1 MIGRIRGNLIE
12 NDVPI
17 LLVETTSGVA
27 YEIQAPT
34 GTCALMPAIGDEVI
48 LHTHLSISEN
58 AHQLFGFATRR
69 DRQLF
74 RNLIKIN
81 GVGPKLALSV
91 LSAMSPEEFVG
102 HVLAD
107 EVNVLV
113 KIPGIGKKTAER
125 LVIELRDKVSEWQ
138 DTTTISSGASQT
150 DQRIAIQ
157 QKGHEVE
164 AALAALGYKP
174 QIVNQLLSQLA
185 EKVDFATT
193 DTSELVR
200 LALKSLSQ

>member
-1 MIGRIRGNLIE
+1 MIGRIRGTLIE
-12 NDVPI
+12 NDIPQLV
-17 LLVETTSGVA
+17 VETGNGVA

-34 GTCALMPAIGDEVI
+34 GTCAEMPALGEEVI

-58 AHQLFGFATRR
+58 AHQLYGFATRR

-91 LSAMSPEEFVG
+91 LSAMSPEEFVA

-107 EVNVLV
+107 EVAVLV

-125 LVIELRDKVSEWQ
+125 LVIELRDKVADWQ
-138 DTTTISSGASQT
+138 DAMPVSKGAAGI

-157 QKGHEVE
+157 QKGQDVE
-164 AALAALGYKP
+164 AALTALGSKP
-174 QIVNQLLSQLA
+174 QVANQVLSKLA
-185 EKVDFATT
+185 EEVDFNTT
-193 DTSELVR
+193 ETTELIR
-200 LALKSLSQ
+200 LALKSLS

>member
-1 MIGRIRGNLIE
+1 MIGRVRGTLID
-12 NDVPI
+12 NDIPL
-17 LLVETTSGVA
+17 LLVETSNGVA
-27 YEIQAPT
+27 YELQAPT
-34 GTCALMPAIGDEVI
+34 GTCAQMPALGEEVI

-58 AHQLFGFATRR
+58 AHQLYGFATRR

-91 LSAMSPEEFVG
+91 LSAMSPQEFVA
-102 HVLAD
+102 HILAD

-125 LVIELRDKVSEWQ
+125 LVIELRDKVGDWQ
-138 DTTTISSGASQT
+138 DSQPTIKGNAGIE
-150 DQRIAIQ
+150 QRVAIQ

-164 AALAALGYKP
+164 AALMALGYKP
-174 QIVNQLLSQLA
+174 QMANQILSKLA
-185 EKVDFATT
+185 EDVDFATT
-193 DTSELVR
+193 ETSELIR
-200 LALKSLSQ
+200 LALKSLS

>member
-1 MIGRIRGNLIE
+1 MIGRVRGILID
-12 NDVPI
+12 NDVP
-17 LLVETTSGVA
+17 LLLLETSNGVA

-34 GTCALMPAIGDEVI
+34 GTCAQMPAVGEEVI

-58 AHQLFGFATRR
+58 AHQLYGFATRR

-91 LSAMSPEEFVG
+91 LSAMSPEEFVA
-102 HVLAD
+102 HILAD

-125 LVIELRDKVSEWQ
+125 LVIELRDKVADWQ
-138 DTTTISSGASQT
+138 DSLPSRKGSAGGE
-150 DQRIAIQ
+150 QRVVIQ

-164 AALAALGYKP
+164 AALLALGYKP
-174 QIVNQLLSQLA
+174 QVANQILSNLA
-185 EKVDFATT
+185 EDVDFATT
-193 DTSELVR
+193 ETSELIR
-200 LALKSLSQ
+200 LALKSLN